1 MPSPIRKLAL
11 LTGGGDCP
19 GLNAAIRAVVQ
30 AATQDHG
37 MTVVGI
43 PDGFKGLLENKFVP
57 LDLVNTT
64 GIFSKGG
71 TVLGS
76 SNVDTPFSVPVTKN
90 GKTTFED
97 RSDEVVAHLKAERVD
112 AMIVVG
118 GDGTQSIAH
127 GMAGK
132 GIQIVGIP
140 KTIDNDLNGTE
151 FTIGFFTAV
160 STAVE
165 ALDKLH
171 TTAESH
177 HRVMVVE
184 LMGRNAGWISLFAG
198 LGGDADVILI
208 PEIPFDLAKVAGF
221 LNDLYHRRKR
231 YSIVVVAEGAK
242 PVGGEVTVS
251 RVIENSPEK
260 VRLGGVGH
268 TVARQLETLTGREA
282 RAIVLG
288 HLLRGGAPVGFDRI
302 LASRFGVAAVTAVS
316 QGKFDT
322 MVAYRNDAVELVPL
336 ETGAGKNRFISPDS
350 QFLQSARAR
359 GIHFGDSS
367 QTPLR

>member
-1 MPSPIRKLAL
+1 MRKSNVRKIAL

-19 GLNAAIRAVVQ
+19 GLNAAIRSVVQ
-30 AATQDHG
+30 TAQLEYG
-37 MTVVGI
+37 IQVVGV

-57 LDLVNTT
+57 LDIYNTT

-76 SNVDTPFSVPVTKN
+76 SNVDTPFSVPIAK
-90 GKTTFED
+90 GQEKSYED

-118 GDGTQSIAH
+118 GDGTQAIAH
-127 GMAGK
+127 AMAKK
-132 GIQIVGIP
+132 GVKIVGIP

-160 STAVE
+160 ATAVD

-208 PEIPFDLAKVAGF
+208 PEIPYEIEKVAAF
-221 LNDLYHRRKR
+221 LNDLHHSRKR

-242 PVGGEVTVS
+242 PIGGEVTIN

-260 VRLGGVGH
+260 IRLGGVGTRIAH
-268 TVARQLETLTGREA
+268 ELESLTGRET
-282 RAIVLG
+282 RAIALG
-288 HLLRGGAPVGFDRI
+288 HLLRGGSPEAFDRI
-302 LASRFGVAAVTAVS
+302 LASRFGVAAVKAVVEE
-316 QGKFDT
+316 KFDT
-322 MVAYRNDAVELVPL
+322 MVAYRNDNTELVPL
-336 ETGAGKNRFISPDS
+336 ETGAGKNRFINPDS
-350 QFLQSARAR
+350 PFLQAARSR
-359 GIHFGDSS
+359 GIHFGDV
-367 QTPLR
+367 

>member
-1 MPSPIRKLAL
+1 MVKSGVRKIAL

-30 AATQDHG
+30 SCVVEHG
-37 MTVVGI
+37 ISVVGI

-57 LDLVNTT
+57 LDLTNTT

-76 SNVDTPFSVPVTKN
+76 SNVDTPFAVPVTKG
-90 GKTTFED
+90 GKRIVED
-97 RSDEVVAHLKAERVD
+97 RSDEAVRNLKQEHID

-127 GMAGK
+127 GMAEK
-132 GIQIVGIP
+132 GVKVVGIP
-140 KTIDNDLNGTE
+140 KTIDNDLAGTE

-160 STAVE
+160 STAVD
-165 ALDKLH
+165 ALDRLH

-184 LMGRNAGWISLFAG
+184 VMGRNAGWIALFAG

-208 PEIPFDLAKVAGF
+208 PEIAFDLSKVSSHLSDTHHA
-221 LNDLYHRRKR
+221 RKR
-231 YSIVVVAEGAK
+231 YSIVVVAEGAR
-242 PVGGEVTVS
+242 PIGGDVTVA
-251 RVIENSPEK
+251 RIIEDSPEK
-260 VRLGGVGH
+260 IRLGGIGH
-268 TVARQLETLTGREA
+268 RVAMELEKLSGRET

-288 HLLRGGAPVGFDRI
+288 HLLRGGSPVGFDRI
-302 LASRFGVAAVTAVS
+302 LASRFGAAAVKAVVD
-316 QGKFDT
+316 GNFDT
-322 MVAYRNDAVELVPL
+322 MTAYKNDSVELVKL
-336 ETGAGKNRFISPDS
+336 STGAGKTRFINPES
-350 QFLQSARAR
+350 QFLQAARHR
-359 GIHFGDSS
+359 GIHFGD
-367 QTPLR
+367 

>member
-1 MPSPIRKLAL
+1 MALQHSIRKIAL

-30 AATQDHG
+30 SCVLEHSIS
-37 MTVVGI
+37 VVGI

-57 LDLVNTT
+57 LDLINTV

-76 SNVDTPFSVPVTKN
+76 SNIDTPFAVPILKG
-90 GKTTFED
+90 GKKIFED
-97 RSDEVVAHLKAERVD
+97 RSDEAVRNLKNEHID

-127 GMAGK
+127 GMAEK
-132 GIQIVGIP
+132 GVRVVGIP
-140 KTIDNDLNGTE
+140 KTIDNDLAGTE

-160 STAVE
+160 STAVD

-171 TTAESH
+171 STAESH

-184 LMGRNAGWISLFAG
+184 VMGRNAGWIALFAG

-208 PEIPFDLAKVAGF
+208 PEIPFDIAKVSAF
-221 LNDLYHRRKR
+221 LTDLHHSRKR

-242 PVGGEVTVS
+242 PVGGDVTVA
-251 RVIENSPEK
+251 RVIEDSPEK
-260 VRLGGVGH
+260 IRLGGIGH
-268 TVARQLETLTGREA
+268 RIAADLEKLSGRET

-288 HLLRGGAPVGFDRI
+288 HLLRGGSPVGFDRI
-302 LASRFGVAAVTAVS
+302 LASRFGVAAVKALVD
-316 QGKFDT
+316 GKFDT
-322 MVAYRNDAVELVPL
+322 MVAYKNDSVELVPL
-336 ETGAGKNRFISPDS
+336 STGAGKNRFIIPDS
-350 QFLQSARAR
+350 EFLQAARHR
-359 GIHFGDSS
+359 GIHFGD
-367 QTPLR
+367 